1 MYKEKLAI
9 VDIGSNTIRLVIYG
23 IDQNFYLTELINIK
37 TPARLSQ
44 HLDVLDGKKV
54 MDQAGIEKLVYTLE
68 SFRLVTNEHK
78 VDTIKPLATAAI
90 RQSANQAEILSQV
103 YERMGWQIEI
113 VPEEDEASY
122 GQYAIMHA
130 TSFKDAITIDIGG
143 GSCEITLFENKQMKE
158 YFSFP
163 FGTVSL
169 KEQFFTD
176 KAHNDEEAMVELSK
190 YVSKQFK
197 ELAWI
202 KKAKLPIV
210 AVGGSARNVTL
221 VHQRLTNYPVAGVHG
236 YHLSLDN
243 LKETLKLF
251 TATAFEKMID
261 IDGLSSDRVDIII
274 PANLVFIELF
284 QAVKAST
291 FSISTQGLREGIALK
306 YINSTYNS
314 PIDTELI
321 KARTIRHVIQ
331 QFPINVDG
339 AQLRVNACL
348 DLYKQMCDLE
358 QFDFNYPTQ
367 EMLEFAA
374 YLYMFGSFISAE
386 AESQHTFYLL
396 SNMNLFGFS
405 HIERLRLALLSSYR
419 NRSLFEQYLEDFD
432 GWFSDKTQN
441 ELQKLGGVIKFCQ
454 ALNDSQTA
462 PIHHLNLEQQ
472 ADGNFILTIEH
483 DGPIVAEQYR
493 ANRHLKHLERAL
505 SGKLTLNYC
514 DFQANK
520 A

>member
-1 MYKEKLAI
+1 MYQEKLAI
-9 VDIGSNTIRLVIYG
+9 VDIGSNTVRLVIYG
-23 IDQNFYLTELINIK
+23 IDYDYYLTELINIK

-44 HLDVLDGKKV
+44 HLTLVDGEKV
-54 MDQAGIEKLVYTLE
+54 MDQAGIDKLVRALE
-68 SFRLVTNEHK
+68 SFRLVTDEHH

-90 RQSANQAEILSQV
+90 RQSVNQEDILAQV
-103 YERMGWQIEI
+103 FDRMGWQIEI
-113 VPEEDEASY
+113 VPEVAEASY
-122 GQYAIMHA
+122 GQYAIMHS
-130 TSFKDAITIDIGG
+130 TSYKDAITIDIGG
-143 GSCEITLFENKQMKE
+143 GSCEVTLFEDKQMKE

-169 KEQFFTD
+169 KEQFFAG
-176 KAHNDEEAMVELSK
+176 KEHNDKEAMQELSK
-190 YVSKQFK
+190 FVSKQFK
-197 ELAWI
+197 QFAWL

-221 VHQRLTNYPVAGVHG
+221 VHQRATNYPIAGVHG

-243 LKETLKLF
+243 LEYTLDLF
-251 TATAFEKMID
+251 TSTSLDKMSD

-284 QAVKAST
+284 NAVKAST
-291 FSISTQGLREGIALK
+291 FAISMQGLREGIALS
-306 YINSTYNS
+306 YINTTYNS
-314 PIDTELI
+314 PLDTELI
-321 KARTIRHVIQ
+321 KARAIRQAIHL
-331 QFPINVDG
+331 FPIHLDG
-339 AQLRVNACL
+339 AQLRVNTCL

-358 QFDFNYPTQ
+358 QFEYSYQTQ
-367 EMLEFAA
+367 EMLEFST

-419 NRSLFEQYLEDFD
+419 NRSLFNQYLEDFD
-432 GWFSDKTQN
+432 GWFSESTQI

-462 PIHHLNLEQQ
+462 PIHTLNLSRET
-472 ADGNFILTIEH
+472 DGNFTLTIEH
-483 DGPIVAEQYR
+483 HGPIVAEKYR
-493 ANRHLKHLERAL
+493 TNRHIKHLERAL
-505 SGKLTLNYC
+505 DGKLSLNYR
-514 DFQANK
+514 DIASQEA
-520 A
+520 